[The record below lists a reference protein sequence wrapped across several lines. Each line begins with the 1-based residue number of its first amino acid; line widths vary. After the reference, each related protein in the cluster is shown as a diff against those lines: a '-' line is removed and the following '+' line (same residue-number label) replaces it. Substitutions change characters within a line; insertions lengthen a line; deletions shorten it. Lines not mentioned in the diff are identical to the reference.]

1 MQPLGKIGT
10 CCVLPLSLSRVLID
24 RKNNQNYRIIRYYY
38 LGLISGGVLILVRRK
53 YIVIIPVSL
62 SIALLLSGC
71 DNSKV
76 AQCDRLMK
84 AVSGGN
90 ALIEKNKGQQVTTSL
105 KLAKDLEAVTK
116 SLKQMNLPDPEL
128 KKYQD
133 KFVKV
138 FDTLG
143 KQITKAGKALGS
155 AKTAQA
161 SQSGREKIQKARTDI
176 DTALTSAATT
186 AKQSDA
192 LEAEVKKY
200 CSQPE

>member
-1 MQPLGKIGT
+1 M
-10 CCVLPLSLSRVLID
+10 
-24 RKNNQNYRIIRYYY
+24 
-38 LGLISGGVLILVRRK
+38 GLTNGGVLMLVRRK
-53 YIVIIPVSL
+53 YIVIIPVGL

-71 DNSKV
+71 NNSKV
-76 AQCDRLMK
+76 AQCDRLIS
-84 AVSGGN
+84 AVSEGN
-90 ALIEKNKGQQVTTSL
+90 ALIDKNKGQQVTTSL
-105 KLAKDLEAVTK
+105 KLAADLEAVTK
-116 SLKQMNLPDPEL
+116 SLKEMNLPDPEL

-133 KFVKV
+133 EFVKV

-161 SQSGREKIQKARTDI
+161 SESGRERIQKARTDI
-176 DTALTSAATT
+176 DTAFTSAATT

>member
-1 MQPLGKIGT
+1 M
-10 CCVLPLSLSRVLID
+10 
-24 RKNNQNYRIIRYYY
+24 
-38 LGLISGGVLILVRRK
+38 LVWRK
-53 YIVIIPVSL
+53 YIVIIPVGL
-62 SIALLLSGC
+62 SITLLLSGC
-71 DNSKV
+71 NNSKV

-84 AVSGGN
+84 TVSEGN
-90 ALIEKNKGQQVTTSL
+90 ALIDKNKGQQVTTSL
-105 KLAKDLEAVTK
+105 KLATDLEAVTK
-116 SLKQMNLPDPEL
+116 SLKEMNLPDPEL

-133 KFVKV
+133 EFVKV

-143 KQITKAGKALGS
+143 KQITKAGKALAS

-161 SQSGREKIQKARTDI
+161 SESGRERIQKARTDI
-176 DTALTSAATT
+176 DNAFTSAATT

>member
-1 MQPLGKIGT
+1 MFV
-10 CCVLPLSLSRVLID
+10 C
-24 RKNNQNYRIIRYYY
+24 
-38 LGLISGGVLILVRRK
+38 RK
-53 YIVIIPVSL
+53 YIVIIPVGL

-84 AVSGGN
+84 AVSEGN
-90 ALIEKNKGQQVTTSL
+90 TLIDKNKGQQVTTSL
-105 KLAKDLEAVTK
+105 KLATDLEAVTK
-116 SLKQMNLPDPEL
+116 SLKQMNLQDPQL
-128 KKYQD
+128 KKFQD

-138 FDTLG
+138 FNTLSQ
-143 KQITKAGKALGS
+143 QITKAGKALGS
-155 AKTAQA
+155 AKIAQA
-161 SQSGREKIQKARTDI
+161 SQSGREKIQKARADI

-200 CSQPE
+200 CSASKE